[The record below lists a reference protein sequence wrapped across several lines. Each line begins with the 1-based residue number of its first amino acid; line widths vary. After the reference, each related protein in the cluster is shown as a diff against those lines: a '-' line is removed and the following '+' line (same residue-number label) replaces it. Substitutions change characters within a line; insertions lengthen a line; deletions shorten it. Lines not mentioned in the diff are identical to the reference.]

1 MIIRLLNLGFTKKAN
16 NVYICEDII
25 VEVRGDKVY
34 IPHLQAEMTIDELE
48 HYMLAD

>member
-1 MIIRLLNLGFTKKAN
+1 MIIRLLNLGFAKKAN
-16 NVYICEDII
+16 NVYMCEDIV
-25 VEVRGDKVY
+25 VEVRGDKLY